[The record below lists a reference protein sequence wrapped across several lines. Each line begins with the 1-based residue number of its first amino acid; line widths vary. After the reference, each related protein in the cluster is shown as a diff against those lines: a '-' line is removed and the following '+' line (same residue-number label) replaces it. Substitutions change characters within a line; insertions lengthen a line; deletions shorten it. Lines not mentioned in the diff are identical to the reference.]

1 MNFMDFFKDIAK
13 TPHCSF
19 DTKELKNLLENFAK
33 EQNFALNIDEFGNI
47 HAKKGKPKICLQ
59 AHYDMVCVGNAP
71 KIELIND
78 GKFISAKNSTLG
90 ADNGIGVA
98 IIMEMMALCNEKNAD
113 LEVLFTNDEEVGLV
127 GASGFKGEI
136 EAQNLLNLDSE
147 CDEEVIIG
155 CAGGLNAKISKN
167 FELEECCDNVYEV
180 LCEGLPGGH
189 SGIEIHKDIPNAII
203 KVASFLRQNE
213 CNIISFEGGHR
224 NNAIPV
230 SARAIVNSKNE
241 LKSTELIK
249 VKKLNIKKNIIKN
262 SKNLLNFILALP
274 HGVLGF
280 ESELGIVKTSINLA
294 ILNINTANA
303 DKNKLSN
310 EKSAD
315 FCVELYARSSDEGEL
330 KALYERLEAFS
341 ELINAQISAN
351 ECSAPWQP
359 VQSKFALDTL
369 TALKKYKSNAK
380 LNVIHAGLECGVL
393 CANSKKAL
401 NACSIGPNIAG
412 AHTISESCD
421 IKSAEMIRDVV
432 REILGY

>member
-1 MNFMDFFKDIAK
+1 MNFMDFFKVIAK

-19 DTKELKNLLENFAK
+19 DTKELKNLLENFVK
-33 EQNFALNIDEFGNI
+33 EQNFALNVDEFGNI

-78 GKFISAKNSTLG
+78 DKFISAKNSTLG

-155 CAGGLNAKISKN
+155 CAGGLNAKISKSL
-167 FELEECCDNVYEV
+167 ELIERCDDVYEV

-230 SARAIVNSKNE
+230 SAKAIVTSKKE
-241 LKSTELIK
+241 LKSTDLIK
-249 VKKLNIKKNIIKN
+249 VKKLNIKENVIKN
-262 SKNLLNFILALP
+262 SENLLNFILALP

-280 ESELGIVKTSINLA
+280 DSQLGIVKTSINLA
-294 ILNINTANA
+294 ILNINTVNA
-303 DKNKLSN
+303 DESLGGK
-310 EKSAD
+310 KSAE
-315 FCVELYARSSDEGEL
+315 FGVELYARSSDEGEL
-330 KALYERLEAFS
+330 EALKERLEAFS
-341 ELINAQISAN
+341 GLVGARIDLSER
-351 ECSAPWQP
+351 SAPWQP
-359 VQSKFALDTL
+359 EQSDFALEVL
-369 TALKKYKSNAK
+369 RVLKKHKGDAK

-393 CANSKKAL
+393 CANSKNSLK
-401 NACSIGPNIAG
+401 ACSIGPNITG
-412 AHTISESCD
+412 AHTVYESCE

-432 REILGY
+432 REILGF